1 MGRCKYISRTGLV
14 VPWVTVCYVSMIMK
28 EELYEIFKALN
39 DADVRYIVAGGL
51 AVIAHGYI
59 RLTSDVDLIIDLER
73 ENLLAG
79 LKALETV
86 GYVPRLPVSGEQ
98 FCDPDLR
105 KFWIQEKNMLV
116 FPLWKPSEANGLI
129 VDVFVDYPFEFSAE
143 LANAKWMDTETGARI
158 PFVGLDLLM
167 QMKQNA
173 ARPKD
178 LEDLRR
184 LRAIEE
190 DDDE

>member
-1 MGRCKYISRTGLV
+1 
-14 VPWVTVCYVSMIMK
+14 
-28 EELYEIFKALN
+28 
-39 DADVRYIVAGGL
+39 
-51 AVIAHGYI
+51 
-59 RLTSDVDLIIDLER
+59 
-73 ENLLAG
+73 
-79 LKALETV
+79 
-86 GYVPRLPVSGEQ
+86 
-98 FCDPDLR
+98 
-105 KFWIQEKNMLV
+105 MLV